1 MSDGDL
7 GPARILLVGFG
18 DPDDGDVGVG
28 ARALAQ
34 LAQRFQVPDYV
45 QLLMARGVDEPL
57 LNAAEEAAYVLVADA
72 VVATEPPGS
81 IIRVPLDEFERPG
94 EPPESLHEREVLEG
108 LGVLE
113 MLGGRPPAVLLA
125 MQVSS
130 RTDTVGLSPAV
141 VAALPALVERLVEE
155 LVRIGVPLTPRRVL

>member
-57 LNAAEEAAYVLVADA
+57 LNAAEEA
-72 VVATEPPGS
+72 
-81 IIRVPLDEFERPG
+81 
-94 EPPESLHEREVLEG
+94 
-108 LGVLE
+108 
-113 MLGGRPPAVLLA
+113 
-125 MQVSS
+125 
-130 RTDTVGLSPAV
+130 
-141 VAALPALVERLVEE
+141 
-155 LVRIGVPLTPRRVL
+155 